1 MKESSESVNA
11 LPRKVAKGLIAIIPI
26 KGMITSEESMF
37 GLMSASTEILKDI
50 EEVENKRRIK
60 AVIFEI
66 NSPGGTPF
74 ASKEIATCI
83 ENTEKPT
90 IAWVREHATSGAYW
104 IASACDE
111 IVADELSTVGSIG
124 VMSIRPDIG
133 ELMKK
138 FGIDVETLKTGIY
151 KGLGLPYEKPTE
163 EERELM
169 KKELDEIQDSFLN
182 AVAKNRKL
190 DDTNVKE
197 LSTGKVYLGR
207 EAKEM
212 GLIDHLGGKEL
223 AIRMAKERSGIKKEK
238 IIDYGERKR
247 KGFLRRVIEDLMRT
261 KS

>member
-1 MKESSESVNA
+1 MEENIRRMKE
-11 LPRKVAKGLIAIIPI
+11 KGTIAIIPI

-37 GLMSASTEILKDI
+37 GLMSASTEVIKDI
-50 EEVENKRRIK
+50 EEVENKRKIK

-83 ENTEKPT
+83 ENTEKPA
-90 IAWVREHATSGAYW
+90 IAWVREHAASGAYW
-104 IASACDE
+104 VASACDE

-124 VMSIRPDIG
+124 AMSIRPDIG

-138 FGIDVETLKTGIY
+138 FGIDVETLKTGIH
-151 KGLGLPYEKPTE
+151 KGVGLPYEKPTE

-190 DDTNVKE
+190 TDEKVKE
-197 LSTGKVYLGR
+197 LSTGKAYLGR
-207 EAKEM
+207 EGKEM
-212 GLIDHLGGKEL
+212 GLIDHLGGREL
-223 AIRMAKERSGIKKEK
+223 AIRIAKERSGIKREK
-238 IIDYGERKR
+238 IVDYGERKR
-247 KGFLRRVIEDLMRT
+247 KGFLRRLIEDMMR
-261 KS
+261 

>member
-1 MKESSESVNA
+1 MKE
-11 LPRKVAKGLIAIIPI
+11 KGSIAIIPI
-26 KGMITSEESMF
+26 KGMITSEESVF
-37 GLMSASTEILKDI
+37 GLMAASTVLIKDI
-50 EEVENKRRIK
+50 EEAENKRKIK

-83 ENTEKPT
+83 ENMDKPA
-90 IAWVREHATSGAYW
+90 IAWVREYAASGAYW

-124 VMSIRPDIG
+124 AMSIRPDIG

-138 FGIDVETLKTGIY
+138 FGIEVETLRTGSY
-151 KGLGLPYEKPTE
+151 KGMGLPYEKPTE

-169 KKELDEIQDSFLN
+169 KKELDEIQDNFLN

-190 DDTNVKE
+190 DDAKMKE
-197 LSTGKVYLGR
+197 LSTAKVYLGR
-207 EAKEM
+207 EAKDM

-223 AIRMAKERSGIKKEK
+223 AIRIAKERSGIRKEK
-238 IIDYGERKR
+238 IVDYGERKR
-247 KGFLRRVIEDLMRT
+247 KGLLRRVMEEMMR
-261 KS
+261 

>member
-1 MKESSESVNA
+1 MKE
-11 LPRKVAKGLIAIIPI
+11 KGSIAIIPI
-26 KGMITSEESMF
+26 KGMITSEESAF
-37 GLMSASTEILKDI
+37 GLMAASTVLIKDI
-50 EEVENKRRIK
+50 EEAENKRKIK

-83 ENTEKPT
+83 ENMDKPA
-90 IAWVREHATSGAYW
+90 IAWVREYAASGAYW

-124 VMSIRPDIG
+124 AMSIRPDIG

-138 FGIDVETLKTGIY
+138 FGIDIKTLRTGRY

-169 KKELDEIQDSFLN
+169 KKELDEIQDNFLN

-190 DDTNVKE
+190 DDAKMKE
-197 LSTGKVYLGR
+197 LSTAKVYLGR

-223 AIRMAKERSGIKKEK
+223 AIRIAKERSGIRKEK
-238 IIDYGERKR
+238 IVDYGERKR
-247 KGFLRRVIEDLMRT
+247 KGLLRRVMEEMMR
-261 KS
+261 

>member
-1 MKESSESVNA
+1 MKE
-11 LPRKVAKGLIAIIPI
+11 KGSIAIIPI
-26 KGMITSEESMF
+26 KGMITSEESVF
-37 GLMSASTEILKDI
+37 GLMAASTVLIKDI
-50 EEVENKRRIK
+50 EEAEIKRKIK

-83 ENTEKPT
+83 ENMDKPA
-90 IAWVREHATSGAYW
+90 IAWVREYAASGAYW

-138 FGIDVETLKTGIY
+138 FGIEVETLRTGIY
-151 KGLGLPYEKPTE
+151 KGLGLPYEKLTE
-163 EERELM
+163 EERALM
-169 KKELDEIQDSFLN
+169 KKELNEIQDNFLN

-190 DDTNVKE
+190 DDAKTKE
-197 LSTGKVYLGR
+197 LSTAKVYLGR

-212 GLIDHLGGKEL
+212 GLIDHIGGKER
-223 AIRMAKERSGIKKEK
+223 AIRIAKERSGIKKEK
-238 IIDYGERKR
+238 IVDYGERKR
-247 KGFLRRVIEDLMRT
+247 KGLLRRVMEEMMR
-261 KS
+261 

>member
-1 MKESSESVNA
+1 MEENIRKMKE
-11 LPRKVAKGLIAIIPI
+11 KGTIAIIPI
-26 KGMITSEESMF
+26 KGMVTSEESIF
-37 GLMSASTEILKDI
+37 GLMSASTEVIKDI
-50 EEVENKRRIK
+50 EEVEKKRKIK

-83 ENTEKPT
+83 ENMEKPA
-90 IAWVREHATSGAYW
+90 IAWVREYAASGAYW

-138 FGIDVETLKTGIY
+138 FGIDVETLKTGIH

-163 EERELM
+163 EERELV

-190 DDTNVKE
+190 DDAKVKE
-197 LSTGKVYLGR
+197 LSTGKAYLGR
-207 EAKEM
+207 EGKEM

-223 AIRMAKERSGIKKEK
+223 AIRIAKERIGLKREK
-238 IIDYGERKR
+238 IVDYGERKR
-247 KGFLRRVIEDLMRT
+247 KGFLRRLIEDMMR
-261 KS
+261 

>member
-1 MKESSESVNA
+1 MSIKKMKE
-11 LPRKVAKGLIAIIPI
+11 KGAIAIIPI
-26 KGMITSEESMF
+26 KGMITSEESVF
-37 GLMSASTEILKDI
+37 GLMAASSLIIKDI
-50 EEVENKRRIK
+50 EEAENKRKIK
-60 AVIFEI
+60 AIIFEI

-83 ENTEKPT
+83 ENMAKPA
-90 IAWVREHATSGAYW
+90 IAWIREYAASGAYW

-138 FGIDVETLKTGIY
+138 FGIDVETLRTGIY

-169 KKELDEIQDSFLN
+169 KKELDEIQDNFLN
-182 AVAKNRKL
+182 AVVKNRKL
-190 DDTNVKE
+190 DDVKKND
-197 LSTGKVYLGR
+197 LSTAKVYLGR

-212 GLIDHLGGKEL
+212 GLIDHFGGKEL
-223 AIRMAKERSGIKKEK
+223 AIRIAKERSEIRKER
-238 IIDYGERKR
+238 IVDYGERKR
-247 KGFLRRVIEDLMRT
+247 KGLLRRVMEEMMI
-261 KS
+261 

>member
-1 MKESSESVNA
+1 MEE
-11 LPRKVAKGLIAIIPI
+11 KGSIAIIPI
-26 KGMITSEESMF
+26 KGMITSEESAF
-37 GLMSASTEILKDI
+37 GLMAASTVLIKDI
-50 EEVENKRRIK
+50 EEAENKRKIK

-74 ASKEIATCI
+74 ASKEIATHI
-83 ENTEKPT
+83 ANMDKPA
-90 IAWVREHATSGAYW
+90 IAWVREYAASGAYW

-124 VMSIRPDIG
+124 AMSIRPDIG

-138 FGIDVETLKTGIY
+138 FGIEVETLRTGSY
-151 KGLGLPYEKPTE
+151 KGLGLPYEKLTE

-169 KKELDEIQDSFLN
+169 KKELDEIQDNFLN

-190 DDTNVKE
+190 DDAKMKE
-197 LSTGKVYLGR
+197 LSTAKVYLGR

-223 AIRMAKERSGIKKEK
+223 AIRIAKERSGIRKEK
-238 IIDYGERKR
+238 IVDYGERKR
-247 KGFLRRVIEDLMRT
+247 KGLLRRAMEEMMR
-261 KS
+261 

>member
-1 MKESSESVNA
+1 MKENGS
-11 LPRKVAKGLIAIIPI
+11 IAIIPI
-26 KGMITSEESMF
+26 KGMITSEESAF
-37 GLMSASTEILKDI
+37 GLMAASTVIIKDI
-50 EEVENKRRIK
+50 EEAENKRKIK

-74 ASKEIATCI
+74 ASKEIAMSI
-83 ENTEKPT
+83 ENMDKPA
-90 IAWVREHATSGAYW
+90 IAWVREYAASGAYW

-124 VMSIRPDIG
+124 AMSIRPDIG

-138 FGIDVETLKTGIY
+138 FGIEVETLRTGIY
-151 KGLGLPYEKPTE
+151 KGMGLPYEKQTE

-169 KKELDEIQDSFLN
+169 KKELSEIQDNFLN
-182 AVAKNRKL
+182 AVAKNREL
-190 DDTNVKE
+190 DDAKMKE
-197 LSTGKVYLGR
+197 LSTAKVYLGR

-223 AIRMAKERSGIKKEK
+223 AIRIAKERSGIKKEK

-247 KGFLRRVIEDLMRT
+247 KGLLRRVMEEMMR
-261 KS
+261 

>member
-1 MKESSESVNA
+1 MKE
-11 LPRKVAKGLIAIIPI
+11 KGSIAIIPI
-26 KGMITSEESMF
+26 KGMITSEESAF
-37 GLMSASTEILKDI
+37 GLMAASTVLIKDI
-50 EEVENKRRIK
+50 EEAENKRKIK

-83 ENTEKPT
+83 ENMDKPA
-90 IAWVREHATSGAYW
+90 IAWVREYAASGAYW

-124 VMSIRPDIG
+124 AMSIRPDIG

-138 FGIDVETLKTGIY
+138 FGIEVETLRTGIY

-169 KKELDEIQDSFLN
+169 KKELDEIQDNFLN

-190 DDTNVKE
+190 DDAKMKE
-197 LSTGKVYLGR
+197 LSTAKVYLGR

-223 AIRMAKERSGIKKEK
+223 AIRIAKERSGIRKEK

-247 KGFLRRVIEDLMRT
+247 KGLLRRVMEEMMR
-261 KS
+261 

>member
-1 MKESSESVNA
+1 MKE
-11 LPRKVAKGLIAIIPI
+11 KGAIAIIPI
-26 KGMITSEESMF
+26 KGMITSEESIF
-37 GLMSASTEILKDI
+37 GLMSASTEVIRDI
-50 EEVENKRRIK
+50 EEVEKKRKIK

-74 ASKEIATCI
+74 ASKEIANSI
-83 ENTEKPT
+83 EDMEKPA
-90 IAWVREHATSGAYW
+90 IAWVREHAASGAYW

-124 VMSIRPDIG
+124 AMSIRPDIG

-190 DDTNVKE
+190 DLGDAKVKE

-207 EAKEM
+207 EGKEM
-212 GLIDHLGGKEL
+212 GLIDHLGGKEQ
-223 AIRMAKERSGIKKEK
+223 AIKIAKERSGIKREK

-247 KGFLRRVIEDLMRT
+247 KGFLRRLMEEMMR
-261 KS
+261 

>member
-1 MKESSESVNA
+1 MSIKKMKE
-11 LPRKVAKGLIAIIPI
+11 KGSIAIIPI
-26 KGMITSEESMF
+26 TGMITSEESVF
-37 GLMSASTEILKDI
+37 GLMAASIVLIKDI
-50 EEVENKRRIK
+50 EEAENKRKIK

-74 ASKEIATCI
+74 ASKEIAMSI
-83 ENTEKPT
+83 ENMDKPA
-90 IAWVREHATSGAYW
+90 IAWVREYAASGAYW

-124 VMSIRPDIG
+124 AMSIRPDIG

-138 FGIDVETLKTGIY
+138 FGIDIETLRTGSY

-169 KKELDEIQDSFLN
+169 KKELDEIQDNFLN

-190 DDTNVKE
+190 DDAKMKE
-197 LSTGKVYLGR
+197 LSTAKVYLGR

-223 AIRMAKERSGIKKEK
+223 AIRIAKERSGIRKEK

-247 KGFLRRVIEDLMRT
+247 KGLLRRVMEEMMR
-261 KS
+261 

>member
-1 MKESSESVNA
+1 MSIKEMKD
-11 LPRKVAKGLIAIIPI
+11 KGSIAIIPI
-26 KGMITSEESMF
+26 KGMITSEESVF
-37 GLMSASTEILKDI
+37 GLMAASTLIIKDV
-50 EEVENKRRIK
+50 EEAENKRKIK

-83 ENTEKPT
+83 ENMDKPA
-90 IAWVREHATSGAYW
+90 IAWVREYAASGAYW

-124 VMSIRPDIG
+124 AMSIRPDIG

-138 FGIDVETLKTGIY
+138 FGIDIETLRTGIY
-151 KGLGLPYEKPTE
+151 KGLGQPYEKPTE

-169 KKELDEIQDSFLN
+169 KKELDEIQDNFLN

-190 DDTNVKE
+190 DGAKMKE
-197 LSTGKVYLGR
+197 LSTAKVYLGR
-207 EAKEM
+207 EAKET

-223 AIRMAKERSGIKKEK
+223 AIRIAKERSGIRKEK
-238 IIDYGERKR
+238 IVDYGECKR
-247 KGFLRRVIEDLMRT
+247 KGLLRRVMEEMMR
-261 KS
+261 

>member
-1 MKESSESVNA
+1 MRKMKE
-11 LPRKVAKGLIAIIPI
+11 KGAIAIIPI
-26 KGMITSEESMF
+26 KGMITSEESIF
-37 GLMSASTEILKDI
+37 GLISASTEVIRDV
-50 EEVENKRRIK
+50 EEVEKKRKIK

-74 ASKEIATCI
+74 ASKEIASCI
-83 ENTEKPT
+83 ENTEKPA
-90 IAWVREHATSGAYW
+90 IAWVREHAASGAYW

-124 VMSIRPDIG
+124 AMSIRPDIG

-190 DDTNVKE
+190 DDAKVKE

-207 EAKEM
+207 EGKEM

-223 AIRMAKERSGIKKEK
+223 AIRRAKERSGIKREK

-247 KGFLRRVIEDLMRT
+247 KGLLRRLMEEMMR
-261 KS
+261 

>member
-1 MKESSESVNA
+1 MMKG
-11 LPRKVAKGLIAIIPI
+11 KGAIAIIPI
-26 KGMITSEESMF
+26 KGMITSEEPLF
-37 GLMSASTEILKDI
+37 GLMAASTEIIKDI
-50 EEVENKRRIK
+50 EEVEKKRKIK

-74 ASKEIATCI
+74 ASKEIANRI
-83 ENTEKPT
+83 ENMEKPA
-90 IAWVREHATSGAYW
+90 IAWVREHAASGAYW

-124 VMSIRPDIG
+124 AMSIRPDIG

-138 FGIDVETLKTGIY
+138 FGIDVETLKTGTY
-151 KGLGLPYEKPTE
+151 KGLGLPYEKTTE

-190 DDTNVKE
+190 DLGDAKVKE

-207 EAKEM
+207 EGKEM

-223 AIRMAKERSGIKKEK
+223 AIRISKERSGIKREK

-247 KGFLRRVIEDLMRT
+247 KGFLRRLMEEMMR
-261 KS
+261 

>member
-1 MKESSESVNA
+1 MNIKKMKE
-11 LPRKVAKGLIAIIPI
+11 KGSIAIIPI
-26 KGMITSEESMF
+26 KGMITSEESVF
-37 GLMSASTEILKDI
+37 GLMAASTVIIKDI
-50 EEVENKRRIK
+50 EGAENKRKIK

-83 ENTEKPT
+83 ENMDKPT
-90 IAWVREHATSGAYW
+90 IAGVREYAASGAYW

-124 VMSIRPDIG
+124 AMSIRPDIG

-138 FGIDVETLKTGIY
+138 FGIDIETLRTGIY
-151 KGLGLPYEKPTE
+151 KGMGLPYEKPTE

-169 KKELDEIQDSFLN
+169 KKELDEIQDNFLN

-190 DDTNVKE
+190 DESKMKE
-197 LSTGKVYLGR
+197 LSTAKVYLGR

-223 AIRMAKERSGIKKEK
+223 ALRIAKERSGIRKEK
-238 IIDYGERKR
+238 IVDYGERKR
-247 KGFLRRVIEDLMRT
+247 KGLLRRVIEEMMR
-261 KS
+261 